1 MYKRQRLGQLVFSKE
16 NFTPN
21 DPKFGWDGTFNGQ
34 EISDA
39 AGFVYMMEVI
49 CFNSKNA
56 PELIKG
62 TVLMIK

>member
-1 MYKRQRLGQLVFSKE
+1 M
-16 NFTPN
+16 PN
-21 DPKFGWDGTFNGQ
+21 DPKYGWDGTLNGQ
-34 EISDA
+34 DISDA

-56 PELIKG
+56 PELVKG